1 MATQKSSDAD
11 CNSVVFLK
19 YVLHIF
25 NIVFLVSMRQGG
37 GCRVFI
43 LRFLNTN
50 SDFVSCFVRFVE
62 RCTC

>member
-25 NIVFLVSMRQGG
+25 NIVFLVSICQGRR
-37 GCRVFI
+37 CRVFT
-43 LRFLNTN
+43 LRFLITNTN
-50 SDFVSCFVRFVE
+50 FVSCFFRFVE
-62 RCTC
+62 RCTL